1 MEKEIEKVGGKPV
14 HTYNE
19 VIGDTGLG
27 QRIEDGDILIITGV
41 TIDEGPF
48 GGYVV
53 FDTTEGKRYSGAT
66 AIMDFALKLREKPEL
81 MPVKVRAI
89 EVVSAM
95 GRKYMR
101 FTEP

>member
-27 QRIEDGDILIITGV
+27 ERIEDGDVLIITGL

-66 AIMDFALKLREKPEL
+66 AVLDFALRLKENPEL
-81 MPVKVRAI
+81 MPVKVKAI
-89 EVVSAM
+89 EVISAV

-101 FTEP
+101 FTQP